1 MADHH
6 HKYLA
11 SFHTFRITIG
21 RGILLERK
29 VSSTLSIA
37 PKRFSL
43 AYQRDKRARAQVFEY
58 FP

>member
-37 PKRFSL
+37 PKKIFIGIS
-43 AYQRDKRARAQVFEY
+43 KR
-58 FP
+58 